1 MSHLRKSHL
10 ATVKHLFYVEYKFLC
25 SDHLSG
31 RSQMVGTTRQ
41 PKVGQA
47 LRRDDDCL
55 SDDRVDDNISQHGC
69 KTPHQSSFL
78 GLCEASKLMMY
89 TVLQLL

>member
-1 MSHLRKSHL
+1 MSFKKEVHLT
-10 ATVKHLFYVEYKFLC
+10 TVKHLFYVEYKFLC

-31 RSQMVGTTRQ
+31 MSQMVGTTRQ

-47 LRRDDDCL
+47 LRRDDDC
-55 SDDRVDDNISQHGC
+55 SPDDKVDDNISRHGC
-69 KTPHQSSFL
+69 KTPDQSSFL
-78 GLCEASKLMMY
+78 GLCEASKTMMY